1 MVLGHRSLSHFVQGR
16 MEVKD
21 IRYKSQSKRQYT
33 LEEEHKVI
41 SQKLDIDSYEIVPV
55 PKGAR

>member
-1 MVLGHRSLSHFVQGR
+1 MQGR

-33 LEEEHKVI
+33 LEEEHKAI
-41 SQKLDIDSYEIVPV
+41 SQKLDIDTYEIVPV